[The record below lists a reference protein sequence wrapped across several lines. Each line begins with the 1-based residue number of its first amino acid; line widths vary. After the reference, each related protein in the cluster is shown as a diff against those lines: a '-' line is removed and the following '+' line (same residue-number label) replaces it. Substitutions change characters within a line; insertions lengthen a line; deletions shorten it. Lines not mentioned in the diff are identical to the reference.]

1 MHYKPLVRWVW
12 LGALLMALG
21 GVVAIFDRRYKS
33 LRVRE
38 RKTPTGAATEAA
50 TKAAAAQAQV

>member
-1 MHYKPLVRWVW
+1 
-12 LGALLMALG
+12 MALG

-38 RKTPTGAATEAA
+38 RKTPTNAATNAATSAATQAA
-50 TKAAAAQAQV
+50 TKAAAARVQV

>member
-1 MHYKPLVRWVW
+1 VW

-38 RKTPTGAATEAA
+38 RKTPTKNATNAATSATTEAA

>member
-1 MHYKPLVRWVW
+1 
-12 LGALLMALG
+12 
-21 GVVAIFDRRYKS
+21 
-33 LRVRE
+33 VRE

>member
-1 MHYKPLVRWVW
+1 
-12 LGALLMALG
+12 MALG